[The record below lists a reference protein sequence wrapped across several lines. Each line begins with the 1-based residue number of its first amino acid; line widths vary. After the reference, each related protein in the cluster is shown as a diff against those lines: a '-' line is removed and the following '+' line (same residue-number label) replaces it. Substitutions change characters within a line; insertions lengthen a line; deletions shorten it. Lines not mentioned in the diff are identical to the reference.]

1 MRADL
6 PLLAAYAIA
15 LSLASTAC
23 GDGASPPSPPPPPPD
38 PIVSFTAEPPYVE
51 PGGTST
57 LRPVFTAGVGR
68 IQGPLPTPL
77 PVVSGGTYPIG
88 PFAQG
93 TLFRLLVVVD
103 GVEYSS
109 EARVPLRYRERITSA
124 TPGDARTRHGS
135 VTLSDGR
142 ILIVGGSSSGSV
154 FWSTSEIHDPATGT
168 FSQAGQLPPATGG
181 ADVGRAA
188 SPLVALPGG
197 GALMLGGEI
206 NLSDFEAATRVER
219 WTPAAPGGPAGAPA
233 GAWATA
239 GNLTCN
245 RNRHTASLLDG
256 GRVLVA
262 GGIAFGGTALDR
274 DAELFVLGAG
284 SRQPTGGEMVTRRW
298 GHTATTLPDGRVL
311 LAGGVAAGTGEAT
324 ATAELLDPVAE
335 TFTATGALADARA
348 YHAAALLEDGRVL
361 VVGGDN
367 ATAGILASAEL
378 YDPATGSWT
387 RAAGALATAR
397 TDVVALRL
405 GSGEVLVAG
414 GLAEGVSA
422 TASIELFQPSTGTF
436 RASAQPLPGART
448 GHRAHLLPD
457 ARVLLVGGDPGS
469 GFPVATATV
478 FD

>member
-1 MRADL
+1 MRAGL
-6 PLLAAYAIA
+6 PSLAAIAIA
-15 LSLASTAC
+15 SASAAC
-23 GDGASPPSPPPPPPD
+23 GGASPTPPPSSD
-38 PIVSFTAEPPYVE
+38 PIVSFTAEPPFLE

-57 LRPVFTAGVGR
+57 LRPAFTAGVGR
-68 IQGPLPTPL
+68 VEGPFPTPL
-77 PVVSGGTYPIG
+77 QVVSGGVYPIG

-93 TLFRLLVVVD
+93 TLFRLSVTVD
-103 GVEYSS
+103 GVEHSR
-109 EARVPLRYRERITSA
+109 EVRVPLRYRERVTAIA
-124 TPGDARTRHGS
+124 PGDARTRHGS
-135 VTLSDGR
+135 VALSDGR
-142 ILIVGGSSSGSV
+142 ILVVGGSSSGSV
-154 FWSTSEIHDPATGT
+154 FWDTSEVYDPAVGA
-168 FSQAGQLPPATGG
+168 FAQAGTLPPAAGG
-181 ADVGRAA
+181 AAVGRAA

-219 WTPAAPGGPAGAPA
+219 WTPAAPGGSVGGPAG
-233 GAWATA
+233 GWATA

-245 RNRHTASLLDG
+245 RNRHTATLLEG

-284 SRQPTGGEMVTRRW
+284 SRQPFGGEMVTRRW
-298 GHTATTLPDGRVL
+298 GHTATKLGDGRVL
-311 LAGGVAAGTGEAT
+311 LVGGVAAGTGEAT
-324 ATAELLDPVAE
+324 ASAELFDPVAE
-335 TFTATGALADARA
+335 AFTATGDLSEARA
-348 YHAAALLEDGRVL
+348 YHAATLLEDGRVL

-378 YDPATGSWT
+378 YDPRTGSWT
-387 RAAGALATAR
+387 RAAGGLATAR

-422 TASIELFQPSTGTF
+422 TASVELFQPATRTF
-436 RASAQPLPGART
+436 RASAQALPAART
-448 GHRAHLLPD
+448 GHGAHLLPD
-457 ARVLLVGGDPGS
+457 ARVLLVGGDPGN
-469 GFPVATATV
+469 GFPVASATL